1 MLSPQQNERA
11 LLLTGTAPP
20 LPAAAEPVAAAC
32 EAVSVGDAP
41 DDDDGDDEQG
51 PLRRCIVTR
60 ARQSPET
67 MIRFVVGPERRIV
80 PDLRANLPGRG
91 LWLSARRDVLETA
104 LARKAF
110 ARAARAEVLIPADL
124 PAIIEAALTRRV
136 IEILGLT
143 RRAGHAVSGF
153 AKAREWLVAD
163 RAVLIVQASDGSTEE
178 RTRLLN
184 GRAVPVIAPLPAQ
197 ALGRIFG
204 RDHAVHVAVS
214 AGRLA
219 TMLRIENERLAGF
232 CRTRPRALDVTLAPG
247 LAAEGLRTSPPDSA
261 LE

>member
-11 LLLTGTAPP
+11 LLLTGAP
-20 LPAAAEPVAAAC
+20 LPPPAVAHPATAAS
-32 EAVSVGDAP
+32 EAAP
-41 DDDDGDDEQG
+41 DDRDASEDDGDDDERG

-60 ARQSPET
+60 ERRPPET
-67 MIRFVVGPERRIV
+67 MIRFVVGPDRHIV
-80 PDLRANLPGRG
+80 PDLRASLPGRG
-91 LWLSARRDVLETA
+91 MWLSARRDVLETG

-110 ARAARAEVLIPADL
+110 ARAARAEVLVPADML
-124 PAIIEAALTRRV
+124 GIIEASLTRRL
-136 IEILGLT
+136 IEVLGLT
-143 RRAGHAVSGF
+143 RRAGQAVSGF

-163 RAVLIVQASDGSTEE
+163 RAVLIVQASDGSSEE

-219 TMLRIENERLAGF
+219 TMLRTENERLAGI
-232 CRTRPRALDVTLAPG
+232 CRTRSETDQPG
-247 LAAEGLRTSPPDSA
+247 G
-261 LE
+261 

>member
-11 LLLTGTAPP
+11 LVLTEGA
-20 LPAAAEPVAAAC
+20 LPSPASADTAAAGR
-32 EAVSVGDAP
+32 EAVSDQAADDHAP
-41 DDDDGDDEQG
+41 DGHVPDGHAQEGDDEDDAEDESG

-60 ARQSPET
+60 ERQSPER
-67 MIRFVVGPERRIV
+67 MIRFVVGPDRHIV

-110 ARAARAEVLIPADL
+110 ARAARAEVLVPVDL
-124 PAIIEAALTRRV
+124 AALIEAALTRRV
-136 IEILGLT
+136 IEVLGLT
-143 RRAGHAVSGF
+143 RRAGQAVSGF

-163 RAVLIVQASDGSTEE
+163 RAALIVQASDGSAEE
-178 RTRLLN
+178 RTRLLS
-184 GRAVPVIAPLPAQ
+184 GRAVPVIAPLPAHV
-197 ALGRIFG
+197 LGRIFG

-219 TMLRIENERLAGF
+219 TMLRTEDVRLGGI
-232 CRTRPRALDVTLAPG
+232 CRSRTEADQPG
-247 LAAEGLRTSPPDSA
+247 G
-261 LE
+261 